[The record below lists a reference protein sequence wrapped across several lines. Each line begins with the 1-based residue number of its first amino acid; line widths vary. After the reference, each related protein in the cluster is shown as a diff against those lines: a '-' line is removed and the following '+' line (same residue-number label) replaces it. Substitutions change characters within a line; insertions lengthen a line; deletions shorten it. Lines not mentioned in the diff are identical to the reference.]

1 MDQIQDELAV
11 EKEKGEATAFEIDDD
26 LPGQG
31 QFYCTPCARHF
42 TDAETKRVHIK
53 SKLHK
58 RRRVIGECYLYRLS
72 LVFQRVLRGSKIVS
86 SSDKASRMLYGTSLC

>member
-1 MDQIQDELAV
+1 MALIFLVNICHLCTTYYSTPVLYRRRKDVDQIQDELTV
-11 EKEKGEATAFEIDDD
+11 EEEKGEETVFEIDDD

-42 TDAETKRVHIK
+42 TDAATKRIHVK

-58 RRRVIGECYLYRLS
+58 RR
-72 LVFQRVLRGSKIVS
+72 
-86 SSDKASRMLYGTSLC
+86 